1 MTADLLRVIYE
12 ACLEPERWDV
22 AIKQIAEAVGAHGG
36 HLLLWDERSA
46 GALYSRHVGGASPHA
61 DRLYAEYYGAIDP
74 RRRYV
79 MTRPVGEWI
88 GCHQVCDDQFVAR
101 SEFYQ
106 DYMIPTVGCRYM
118 TGVRLAA
125 EDGRHALL
133 ALGRRPGNGAKP
145 FEEADLGPIRALTPH
160 LVLAARLHSRLSWLQ
175 ARSRLQD
182 EALDHLSMAVV
193 VVDRDGATQYSNRAA
208 EALLAD
214 PAGPLASVSGRLAA
228 RSGRHACRFDTLV
241 RAAADRGEG
250 GALSLPSPSGKK
262 ASHCIFLPLSPDGK
276 WGGAWVRPMTMI
288 LLADAQAGCR
298 VDPEVLQALFR
309 LTPSEARLA
318 AALASGMTL
327 EAVAGATGISVFTA
341 RAHLRAVFSKI
352 GVNRQAELVA
362 VMERLAQLK
371 PGD

>member
-1 MTADLLRVIYE
+1 MSAELLQVIYE
-12 ACLEPERWDV
+12 SCLEPERWEV
-22 AIKQIAEAVGAHGG
+22 AIRRIAEAVGADGG

-46 GALYSRHVGGASPHA
+46 GPLYSRHVGGASPHA

-79 MTRPVGEWI
+79 MTRPVGEWV

-133 ALGRRPGNGAKP
+133 ALGRRPGSEAKP

-160 LVLAARLHSRLSWLQ
+160 LALAAQLHSRLSWLQ
-175 ARSRLQD
+175 ARSRLHD
-182 EALDHLSMAVV
+182 EALDRLSMAVV
-193 VVDRDGATQYSNRAA
+193 VVDRDGATHYVNRAA
-208 EALLAD
+208 EGLLED
-214 PAGPLASVSGRLAA
+214 PAGPLACTSGRLVP
-228 RSGRHACRFDTLV
+228 RSGRHTCRFEALV
-241 RAAADRGEG
+241 RAAADRAEG
-250 GALSLPSPSGKK
+250 GALSLPSGGGKK
-262 ASHCIFLPLSPDGK
+262 ASHCIFVPLSPDRK
-276 WGGAWVRPMTMI
+276 WSGAWVRPMTMI
-288 LLADAQAGCR
+288 LLADAQSGCQ
-298 VDPEVLQALFR
+298 VDLGVLQALFR

-327 EAVAGATGISVFTA
+327 EAVASGSGVSVFTA
-341 RAHLRAVFSKI
+341 RAHLRAVFSKV
-352 GVNRQAELVA
+352 GVNRQAELAA
-362 VMERLAQLK
+362 VMERLAQVQ
-371 PGD
+371 PID